1 MASELFK
8 LMGTIAIDATGATQT
23 IQAVI
28 TAGKDLQ
35 TALNGTEGAADD
47 TGEALD
53 EMGGDAEKTEGKL
66 SSAGAMAVWLG
77 NQLTQLSNKLWNIGK
92 EFLSTGFNFNLSM
105 DTWTTAM
112 QTLLGLDTSEAE
124 AFISKLHQF
133 ALDTPL
139 SMSEVM
145 NQATQ
150 LLATGTEQDELIDT
164 LSMLGDIAGGNSE
177 KFSRIATAYWQ
188 VMATGKLMAQDAHQ
202 LTQAGIPIW
211 DLLVDYYN
219 ETKIRQGAT
228 VEGLM
233 NAAKD
238 NNPISSEDF
247 FGALMMATEDG
258 GRYYNRMA
266 AAMETGEGQLEKIN
280 DQYEIA
286 AGALVEPF
294 YEVLTSGVFED
305 LTATLEKFV
314 EWLESNPEA
323 LQAVAEA
330 IGEISEEAFTA
341 IQNFFDWMIEN
352 DVTIVD
358 VIEGIGTAFGVLF
371 AATHPVVA
379 ALGLISAA
387 LLEIMEN
394 KDKLDSWLSNTT
406 LGGITGVTQKE
417 IELRGHT
424 QDYLNLSAADYA
436 NDEAY
441 QAARLAKLEAI
452 EKSYMDLVMRVGGT
466 EDQDALEKNLGM
478 SVSDYMTAIR
488 SDIDMLYKDGT
499 TNANMQLLNSLIPL
513 FEHYNETLVQ
523 PGIGVSVPGYVP
535 NPYEDPEGYAQYSA
549 QQAKLAEMEADLQ
562 NVSTI
567 FDTVANW
574 AKSPGNLGLSGGESD
589 WRNQKIG
596 TASFNLDSL
605 IGDVGSNGL
614 VTGILAGLQTTLDS
628 LPGKVESA
636 AHAGVAEGVGNI
648 TVNGYVTTGDVKLDD
663 GTIVAKLTPYFD
675 LKLGQVASQSDWG

>member
-8 LMGTIAIDATGATQT
+8 LMGTIAIDASSATQT

-28 TAGKDLQ
+28 TAGNDLQ
-35 TALNGTEGAADD
+35 MALNGAEGAADNA
-47 TGEALD
+47 GESFG
-53 EMGGDAEKTEGKL
+53 EMGKDAEGTETKL

-124 AFISKLHQF
+124 AFIAKLHQF

-150 LLATGTEQDELIDT
+150 LLATGTEQDDLIDT

-188 VMATGKLMAQDAHQ
+188 VMSTGKLMAQDAHQ

-219 ETKIRQGAT
+219 ETGLRQGAT
-228 VEGLM
+228 VDALM
-233 NAAKD
+233 GAAK
-238 NNPISSEDF
+238 NNDPISRDDF
-247 FGALMMATEDG
+247 LAALQMATGEG
-258 GRYYNRMA
+258 GRYHNRMA
-266 AAMETGEGQLEKIN
+266 AAMETGAGQIEKVK

-286 AGALVEPF
+286 AGTLVEPF

-305 LTATLEKFV
+305 VTATLEKFV

-323 LQAVAEA
+323 LQAVADA
-330 IGEISEEAFTA
+330 ISEISAEAFTA
-341 IQNFFDWMIEN
+341 IREFFDWMIDN
-352 DVTIVD
+352 DVSIVD
-358 VIEGIGTAFGVLF
+358 VIEGIGSAFGVLF
-371 AATHPVVA
+371 AASHPLVA
-379 ALGLISAA
+379 VFGLISAG
-387 LLEIMEN
+387 LLELMEN

-406 LGGITGVTQKE
+406 LGGSIGVTQKE
-417 IELRGHT
+417 VELRGHT
-424 QDYLNLSAADYA
+424 QEYLNMSAADYA
-436 NDEAY
+436 NDEEY
-441 QAARLAKLEAI
+441 QSARLAKLEAI
-452 EKSYMDLVMRVGGT
+452 EKAYTDLVMRVGGT
-466 EDQDALEKNLGM
+466 EDQETLEKNLGM

-513 FEHYNETLVQ
+513 FEHYDKALVQ
-523 PGIGVSVPGYVP
+523 PAPFVSVPGYVP
-535 NPYEDPEGYAQYSA
+535 NPDEDPDGYAQYIA
-549 QQAKLAEMEADLQ
+549 QQAKLSEMESELQ
-562 NVSTI
+562 NNSRTI
-567 FDTVANW
+567 FDMISNW
-574 AKSPGNLGLSGGESD
+574 ATSPGIETGGEDD
-589 WRNQKIG
+589 WRNRRIG
-596 TASFNLDSL
+596 TASFNLDNL
-605 IGDVGSNGL
+605 IGDVGSGGL
-614 VTGILAGLQTTLDS
+614 VAGILAGMQKTLDA
-628 LPGKVESA
+628 LPGKVETA
-636 AHAGVAEGVGNI
+636 AQAGVAEGVSGI
-648 TVNGYVTTGDVKLDD
+648 TVNGYVTTGDVKLQD
-663 GTIVAKLTPYFD
+663 GTIVGALTPYID
-675 LKLGQVASQSDWG
+675 LKLGQLESQSNWG